1 MSRTRIVGGVY
12 TKITGGDYKM
22 YTEGDTIISAAGKND
37 FANAEKVIIGTDPE
51 RCELRKE
58 TQGNKNYQTFTD
70 FRHYLV
76 LLRLYNTQ
84 RINFHFEEKYWKMQ
98 ANILF
103 FEYQTENIILLYF
116 PKEEKSLIKFY
127 KSEKK
132 SSFYKDQYLYQI
144 IINDIYEINC
154 FSKKDRDTIF
164 DYLNGK
170 NDVFLNNSIIIGE
183 KSYSYKDIYNNL
195 DEKKGNLIKNN
206 KYGDLNKEEQFI
218 FSLPLIMWSKKYEYG
233 AIFMYNWI
241 MGGGNIKVDDNMFSF
256 LDKWEKLS
264 KKESEFI
271 NFINKS
277 KRKRIIGKKI
287 DYEFCLYPL
296 VDLREYLKNKISKN
310 ESIPPLYINREI
322 EINEKMLNFSR
333 LNASV
338 DYFENINDPHIAAF
352 GTFSYAFIFEGVYN
366 KDTQEVFIEKILQY
380 INDRFDFEGM
390 QPLGV
395 WSEDIFNYKG
405 NIAKIDLNP
414 MSSSISLY
422 NSTFRSF
429 RKKTELGKDFSII
442 GHRDY
447 KKIAIEKIKIY
458 HNSIEYE

>member
-22 YTEGDTIISAAGKND
+22 YTEGDTIITAAGKND
-37 FANAEKVIIGTDPE
+37 FANAEKVIIGANPE

-132 SSFYKDQYLYQI
+132 SSFHKDQYLYQI

-218 FSLPLIMWSKKYEYG
+218 FSLPLVMWSKKYEYG

-264 KKESEFI
+264 KK
-271 NFINKS
+271 
-277 KRKRIIGKKI
+277 RK
-287 DYEFCLYPL
+287 
-296 VDLREYLKNKISKN
+296 
-310 ESIPPLYINREI
+310 
-322 EINEKMLNFSR
+322 
-333 LNASV
+333 
-338 DYFENINDPHIAAF
+338 
-352 GTFSYAFIFEGVYN
+352 
-366 KDTQEVFIEKILQY
+366 
-380 INDRFDFEGM
+380 
-390 QPLGV
+390 
-395 WSEDIFNYKG
+395 
-405 NIAKIDLNP
+405 
-414 MSSSISLY
+414 
-422 NSTFRSF
+422 
-429 RKKTELGKDFSII
+429 
-442 GHRDY
+442 
-447 KKIAIEKIKIY
+447 
-458 HNSIEYE
+458 